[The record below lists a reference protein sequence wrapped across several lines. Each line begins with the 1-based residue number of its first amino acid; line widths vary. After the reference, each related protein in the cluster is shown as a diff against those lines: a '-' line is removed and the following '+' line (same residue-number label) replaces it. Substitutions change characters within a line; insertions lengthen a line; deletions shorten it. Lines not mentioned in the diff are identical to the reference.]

1 MILADYILGGP
12 TSSRLFRRI
21 REKEGLSYMVQSAF
35 HVPTGDDGATF
46 MAVAVANPSNAPK
59 VEASFQ
65 DEMAH
70 TLKDGFTADEVS
82 AAKTAWEQ
90 ERQVQRSQD
99 QALAGTLM
107 ARERFGRT
115 LDYDKSLEAKVAA
128 LTPEQV
134 SAAFRRHIDMS
145 GVTMVKAGD
154 FKKANVYQ

>member
-1 MILADYILGGP
+1 MLGGQ

-21 REKEGLSYMVQSAF
+21 REKEGLSYEVQSAF
-35 HVPTGDDGATF
+35 QVPTKDDGATF

-65 DEMAH
+65 DELAR
-70 TLKDGFTADEVS
+70 TLKDGFTADEVK
-82 AAKTAWEQ
+82 AAKAAWLQ
-90 ERQVQRSQD
+90 ERQASRSQD
-99 QALAGTLM
+99 QGLAGLLM

-115 LDYDKSLEAKVAA
+115 LEFDQALDDKVAA

-134 SAAFRRHIDMS
+134 SAAFRRHIDAS
-145 GVTMVKAGD
+145 SVTLVKAGD